1 MNIYYELDGKLKCFI
16 TPVLRSI
23 GRRYKS
29 AVIVCP
35 GGGYSALSEK
45 EADMVALRYSAYGFQ
60 SFVLNYEL
68 GIFPKSAMDL
78 IAAIKIIRKNSELW
92 DIDPNQIIGCGFSAG
107 GHLVASVGCMDD
119 IGLLKRYHGEASLN
133 GMILCYPVISS
144 ADDICHRESIK
155 NITSDDPELIRM
167 VGLENKVS
175 PGTPPVFLWHCI
187 DDQEVNVQNTTRF
200 LNSLSK
206 HQIFYE
212 AHIFNNGGHGL
223 ALSDETTA
231 EIEKE
236 INEDCK
242 IWFDLSVKFIRRL
255 KILCAH
261 A

>member
-107 GHLVASVGCMDD
+107 GHLVASVGCMDE
-119 IGLLKRYHGEASLN
+119 IGL
-133 GMILCYPVISS
+133 
-144 ADDICHRESIK
+144 
-155 NITSDDPELIRM
+155 
-167 VGLENKVS
+167 
-175 PGTPPVFLWHCI
+175 
-187 DDQEVNVQNTTRF
+187 
-200 LNSLSK
+200 
-206 HQIFYE
+206 
-212 AHIFNNGGHGL
+212 
-223 ALSDETTA
+223 
-231 EIEKE
+231 
-236 INEDCK
+236 
-242 IWFDLSVKFIRRL
+242 
-255 KILCAH
+255 
-261 A
+261 